1 MAGDN
6 TSITVRLPSALAK
19 WADEQPGTRTD
30 VVSRALLAL
39 RDGMDRIPA
48 LEAEIKRLRAL
59 SVDRAM
65 QAVAKGRT
73 AGQSTAIGR
82 HPNGS
87 GPTFEPKLSFTDT
100 TTVTPRFR
108 AGSTAEKLA
117 K

>member
-48 LEAEIKRLRAL
+48 LEAEVKRLRAL
-59 SVDRAM
+59 SVDRSMAGVPTKRVD
-65 QAVAKGRT
+65 AVASKT
-73 AGQSTAIGR
+73 IG
-82 HPNGS
+82 HHAN
-87 GPTFEPKLSFTDT
+87 GPTFEPKLNVSGEAQ
-100 TTVTPRFR
+100 PRFR
-108 AGSTAEKLA
+108 TGSTAEKLA